1 MNPINKREDLA
12 MGSDSKAPVLF
23 KDEYELWV
31 ARFRLFIKRKDK
43 SNLILKS
50 IDYGAKPLPM
60 HTVNG
65 TRVVKEV
72 EEMDEAE
79 KTQYLIDLEAQN
91 CLIQAIPNDIYRK
104 LDSYDDSAKSIWD
117 QLEKI
122 MLGSKVGNQLRIT
135 TLMDKY
141 ENFKMKDGESLEDAY
156 DRFVILMNDMK
167 KNRIPRSEMDF
178 SVKFINNL
186 SLEWKPFTRFVKQH
200 KALNELKVY
209 EVYENL
215 KLFEEEVEEAVLE
228 KQKKEKAEQESLAL
242 LTERKK
248 GKRVIKKGK
257 ANVFEVDDEEDEEES
272 EDEERDLMF
281 QSLLTLTEAYKK
293 KYYNRSGSNN
303 RKGAFRGRSLIRSGN
318 QNQGQMYAPR
328 TQGTYIDIYATKGVE
343 EEKEAVEVADEKKK
357 NENITCFK
365 CGKKGHVARVC
376 PAKMSKVEILRKKL
390 ELAEKQEQGLVL
402 MADDEEWLDVSDTE
416 DQAQMCFMGLLEEE
430 SDEEEAEVSDP
441 LMVNDSKFIEYKNKL
456 LEMTN
461 PIHMKNQ
468 EMEVVISKQ
477 NQEITDLTQ
486 QRDSLFSTVEKL
498 NESVTEL
505 EDLKQ
510 QNKIL
515 KSEIDFLTLSLNSEK
530 DNVTSL
536 NKTIS
541 ELNFKLYKIGQSEHT
556 FFLNKPYADR
566 DLFSK
571 EGLGFKN
578 PQYLKKAL
586 EEKPAFYNLTDL
598 RMSARF
604 PILKGFEMNEE
615 FSEMQEM
622 KKHDP
627 LYHGDKYHRV
637 KFVYSSE
644 NLRIKSPNT
653 MNTSEMFL
661 QSESQCEYD
670 GILKP
675 YVPTLELED
684 KISKLERKIKELSEQ
699 NDILLSKN
707 KNFLTWNSSETD
719 SKDLVSEILDDLVS
733 SVSNSIFDIPDSQ
746 SDSASKDSSITQK
759 SFSKLYSDGLDD
771 VQEEL
776 FRVVTSD
783 GYVEYKEA
791 SAISSTDVV
800 KPYQLESDDDTQPV
814 ISETSKPQNTT
825 TSQFTNG
832 SSSPISLI
840 SSDNSDSNEIA
851 CLNKKHESYKKQA
864 ENTINQ
870 LRVEL
875 ARQKCDSKFW
885 LSKCTSLTKSHDRL
899 VDRLSVYE
907 EGLHYAGKSQ
917 TIEAPAV
924 TESYLKSIR
933 FTQGVKSMLRNFQ
946 KQLDLKKNI
955 ITQSQTSHTKPKP
968 FDICANVSAERVV
981 HASKKRQKK
990 KPRIQSRKDS
1000 SSMQFSSNV
1009 VTPINRRSHFLFNK
1023 SHVPFHTT
1031 MINKKATMISSTSS
1045 NSQHMDETHT
1055 KFINS
1060 SELHSSVST
1069 FVPFRKS
1076 IASHKWYLDS
1086 GCSKHMTGRKE
1097 ILSNYTEEYGGSV
1110 KFGNNELAPVVGHGD
1125 IVCKD
1130 ITIQNVAHVV
1140 GLNHNLFSIGK
1151 FCDKDLEVYFKKR
1164 RCVVRTEAGRELL
1177 VGSRR
1182 TNLYTI
1188 RLQHKLQ
1195 SMSPCFLTRSSL
1207 RQAVLWHKR
1216 LSHLNFRYIDKIVK
1230 HQLVSGIPMI
1240 KFEQEEMC
1248 PGCEKGKM
1256 KRVSHPPK
1264 PEQGSKSPLSLLHM
1278 DLCGPMKFQSLAGR
1292 KYILVIVDDF
1302 SRYTWT
1308 KFLKSKDETSSLII
1322 NFIKAVQNGV
1332 VERRNRTLV
1341 EAARSMLAESQL
1353 PQYLWAEAV
1362 NTACYTQNR
1371 SIIHRRF
1378 GKTPYHILFGRVPS
1392 VGHFK
1397 VFGCKCFVLN
1407 ESENRGKFGPK
1418 SDELIFVGYSE
1429 SSIAYRVLNKQK
1441 RVVSESINVRFDP
1454 ITELSSDCVDP
1465 ALLRPDEMIMILNL
1479 YLVNRF
1485 QDQDQETN
1493 ESVLQSTD
1501 LVTYLGPTSGIRA
1514 DTSSHFLLKKNLV
1527 ILSLLILWLFKLRI
1541 TTLIPALLESLL
1553 GLTKTTSLFGKPGW
1567 NFSSLVLIPRFL
1579 TFWNDE
1585 DRRLVNIDTKAR
1597 SLIAMSLPDDVFHS
1611 VCHLRSAKEIW
1622 DTLCVQYEGTAVLM
1636 ESRKIFLVR
1645 QYESFIHQ
1653 KDETLSQLHQRF
1665 NCLLID
1671 LKTIGTTYSN
1681 SEVVTKFMEALP
1693 EHWEIY
1699 TSCLTMSKDIK
1710 TLTLSE
1716 LYGILLN
1723 REQQK
1728 KLKKNLIRDSK
1739 ESKSTSVALVSDS
1752 VPPVAATSSSVT
1764 ITELESSDSDMSED
1778 PEFNESLALL
1788 TKSFKKFAKKGNFHK
1803 KKHLSIT
1810 DKPKSD
1816 PVDKA
1821 TAICYNCQGKGHF
1834 ANDCRYRKSQF
1845 APSSAKSSSKNP
1857 KYQRLKEKYK
1867 KMKTQRKGKGLIAE
1881 DCDWD
1886 DVSSDD
1892 SSDEEDTQVP
1902 LMAIIE
1908 EPMLAL
1914 MAKIEEVPE
1923 EIPPQDPKAS
1933 SSTTPEASTSAT
1945 GSSSQ
1950 VPIPLIPL
1958 ESLTQLDLV
1967 TLDLYKALNGKT
1979 SAEKMNIDL
1988 RGQLK
1993 ECQEKLKQLTIVEE
2007 NYKDQVS
2014 VNKTL
2019 CIERELALAAKEKAL
2034 AQLNAEKVTIKGW
2047 SDASEKVDEIL
2058 ASGRPD
2064 KSKRGLGFF
2073 RGYKKEE
2080 TKSDSSMLKFG
2091 KFVSSIPLPN
2101 TSENTP
2107 SSSSSNTHP
2116 EGAPKSKK
2124 KTVKDKSKTE
2134 TPSKTKSPKPKNK
2147 VLGGGPSVS
2156 GTKSLSQS
2164 SAPRLKIDLKQT
2176 TKEKTP
2182 IPPMSNAKGILGAG
2196 PAHLKFKNFLDHT
2209 KRFQYRK
2216 CYHCGLND
2224 HIASKCSVATKAEK
2238 SAKVK
2243 KIPKTEKSVKGK
2255 KVVKTVSSV
2264 KTPASCTDTSVKAD
2278 TDSTSPTDNSGSI
2291 DKGIWY
2297 LDSGCSRHMTGSKSV
2312 LTNYREERG
2321 PAVTFGGNGKGQT
2334 RGYGTLT
2341 NGVTTFKRVAYVEG
2355 LMHNLLS
2362 ISQLCDKNHKV
2373 SFSKKK
2379 CKVKNRKKEVILN
2392 GVRHADI
2399 YIINMNTSTDNFCF
2413 VSRASSDM
2421 NWLWHKR
2428 LSHLNF
2434 KTLNQ
2439 LCINNLV
2446 IGLPDYRY
2454 TKESLCAACE
2464 KGKQTRASFKSK
2476 QISSISS
2483 PLQLLHMDL
2492 FGPVNVQSIG
2502 GKKYTLV
2509 IVDEYSRYTWVFF
2522 LRAKSDAPEEIIL
2535 FVRKM
2540 EKLNN
2545 LTVRSIRSDHGTEF
2559 KNSTL
2564 ESFFEQKGIS
2574 QNFSSV
2580 RTPQQNGVAERRNR
2594 TLIEAARSMLSEAN
2608 LTTQLWAEAV
2618 NTACYTQNRS
2628 LIVKRFRRTV
2638 YELFRNRKPS
2648 IKHLHIFGCV
2658 CYILNNKDSLGK
2670 FDSKSDDGIF
2680 LGYSSISKTYRVFN
2694 KRRQAIE
2701 ETIHVKFD
2709 ESGPTFP
2716 HPNDNTEINQW
2727 ADSFFQVPEPPIA
2740 DPSPQDLPDGFEEN
2754 PIPPSEITTPPLIN
2768 ATPITQITPPEPD
2781 QPTNSED
2788 FSQSTVSEPSPTN
2801 LLPDPSSNEAST
2813 SGQVYQP
2820 PALRWTKDHPID
2832 QVLGNPSSG
2841 VKTRRQAGNV
2851 CLYVNFISENEPK
2864 EIDDAL
2870 RDPAWVSAMQEELAE
2885 FIRNNVW
2892 LLVPRPRKRTII
2904 GSKWIF
2910 RNKLDEIGTIIRNK
2924 ARLVAQGYRQEEGID
2939 YDETFA
2945 PVARLEAIR
2954 LFLAF
2959 AAHMNFKVYQM
2970 DIKNAFLNGKLN
2982 EEVYV
2987 AQPPGFVDPKFP
2999 DHVYKLNKAL
3009 YGLKQAPRA
3018 WYDTLSTFLLSK
3030 GFVRGKIDST
3040 LFLKKYP
3047 KHILL
3052 VQIYVD
3058 DIIFGSTN
3066 PKLCEKFELLMK
3078 SEYKM
3083 SMMGELTFF
3092 LGLQIKQSEKGIFIN
3107 QGKYVHEMLKK
3118 FDLTSC
3124 TPMKTPMAPPLSLD
3138 KDSKGKPVDVTL
3150 YRGMIGSLLYLT
3162 ASRPDIMYSTCLC
3175 ARYQAE
3181 PKESHLT
3188 AVKRIFRYLKG
3199 TPNMGLWYS
3208 KDSGF
3213 DLTAYSDSDFA
3224 GCKIDRKSTTGG
3236 CHLLGG
3242 KLVSWTSK
3250 KQNSVSTST
3259 AEAEYV
3265 AAGIC
3270 CAQVLWLR
3278 NQLQDYDIQLSK
3290 IPIYCD
3296 NTSAIAI
3303 ANNPVL
3309 HSKTKHI
3316 EVRYHF
3322 IRDHVMN
3329 GDIELHFVPTE
3340 YQLADL
3346 FTKPLDVT
3354 RFNML
3359 LSELGML
3366 NPEE

>member
-1 MNPINKREDLA
+1 MALQAKDNYFDTGSAGKPPRFNKDNFSLWKTRMELFLS
-12 MGSDSKAPVLF
+12 GSDPQIPYFL
-23 KDEYELWV
+23 E
-31 ARFRLFIKRKDK
+31 
-43 SNLILKS
+43 
-50 IDYGAKPLPM
+50 
-60 HTVNG
+60 NG
-65 TRVVKEV
+65 
-72 EEMDEAE
+72 
-79 KTQYLIDLEAQN
+79 
-91 CLIQAIPNDIYRK
+91 P
-104 LDSYDDSAKSIWD
+104 
-117 QLEKI
+117 
-122 MLGSKVGNQLRIT
+122 
-135 TLMDKY
+135 
-141 ENFKMKDGESLEDAY
+141 
-156 DRFVILMNDMK
+156 
-167 KNRIPRSEMDF
+167 
-178 SVKFINNL
+178 
-186 SLEWKPFTRFVKQH
+186 H
-200 KALNELKVY
+200 
-209 EVYENL
+209 
-215 KLFEEEVEEAVLE
+215 
-228 KQKKEKAEQESLAL
+228 
-242 LTERKK
+242 
-248 GKRVIKKGK
+248 
-257 ANVFEVDDEEDEEES
+257 
-272 EDEERDLMF
+272 
-281 QSLLTLTEAYKK
+281 
-293 KYYNRSGSNN
+293 
-303 RKGAFRGRSLIRSGN
+303 
-318 QNQGQMYAPR
+318 
-328 TQGTYIDIYATKGVE
+328 
-343 EEKEAVEVADEKKK
+343 
-357 NENITCFK
+357 
-365 CGKKGHVARVC
+365 
-376 PAKMSKVEILRKKL
+376 
-390 ELAEKQEQGLVL
+390 
-402 MADDEEWLDVSDTE
+402 
-416 DQAQMCFMGLLEEE
+416 
-430 SDEEEAEVSDP
+430 
-441 LMVNDSKFIEYKNKL
+441 
-456 LEMTN
+456 
-461 PIHMKNQ
+461 
-468 EMEVVISKQ
+468 
-477 NQEITDLTQ
+477 
-486 QRDSLFSTVEKL
+486 
-498 NESVTEL
+498 
-505 EDLKQ
+505 
-510 QNKIL
+510 
-515 KSEIDFLTLSLNSEK
+515 
-530 DNVTSL
+530 
-536 NKTIS
+536 
-541 ELNFKLYKIGQSEHT
+541 
-556 FFLNKPYADR
+556 
-566 DLFSK
+566 
-571 EGLGFKN
+571 
-578 PQYLKKAL
+578 
-586 EEKPAFYNLTDL
+586 
-598 RMSARF
+598 
-604 PILKGFEMNEE
+604 
-615 FSEMQEM
+615 
-622 KKHDP
+622 
-627 LYHGDKYHRV
+627 
-637 KFVYSSE
+637 
-644 NLRIKSPNT
+644 
-653 MNTSEMFL
+653 
-661 QSESQCEYD
+661 
-670 GILKP
+670 
-675 YVPTLELED
+675 VPTQTVHP
-684 KISKLERKIKELSEQ
+684 IPAAGGQPAVPERQL
-699 NDILLSKN
+699 
-707 KNFLTWNSSETD
+707 
-719 SKDLVSEILDDLVS
+719 
-733 SVSNSIFDIPDSQ
+733 
-746 SDSASKDSSITQK
+746 
-759 SFSKLYSDGLDD
+759 
-771 VQEEL
+771 
-776 FRVVTSD
+776 
-783 GYVEYKEA
+783 
-791 SAISSTDVV
+791 V
-800 KPYQLESDDDTQPV
+800 KP
-814 ISETSKPQNTT
+814 
-825 TSQFTNG
+825 
-832 SSSPISLI
+832 
-840 SSDNSDSNEIA
+840 
-851 CLNKKHESYKKQA
+851 
-864 ENTINQ
+864 
-870 LRVEL
+870 
-875 ARQKCDSKFW
+875 
-885 LSKCTSLTKSHDRL
+885 
-899 VDRLSVYE
+899 
-907 EGLHYAGKSQ
+907 
-917 TIEAPAV
+917 V
-924 TESYLKSIR
+924 T
-933 FTQGVKSMLRNFQ
+933 
-946 KQLDLKKNI
+946 D
-955 ITQSQTSHTKPKP
+955 
-968 FDICANVSAERVV
+968 
-981 HASKKRQKK
+981 
-990 KPRIQSRKDS
+990 
-1000 SSMQFSSNV
+1000 
-1009 VTPINRRSHFLFNK
+1009 
-1023 SHVPFHTT
+1023 
-1031 MINKKATMISSTSS
+1031 
-1045 NSQHMDETHT
+1045 
-1055 KFINS
+1055 
-1060 SELHSSVST
+1060 
-1069 FVPFRKS
+1069 
-1076 IASHKWYLDS
+1076 
-1086 GCSKHMTGRKE
+1086 
-1097 ILSNYTEEYGGSV
+1097 
-1110 KFGNNELAPVVGHGD
+1110 
-1125 IVCKD
+1125 
-1130 ITIQNVAHVV
+1130 
-1140 GLNHNLFSIGK
+1140 
-1151 FCDKDLEVYFKKR
+1151 
-1164 RCVVRTEAGRELL
+1164 
-1177 VGSRR
+1177 
-1182 TNLYTI
+1182 
-1188 RLQHKLQ
+1188 
-1195 SMSPCFLTRSSL
+1195 
-1207 RQAVLWHKR
+1207 
-1216 LSHLNFRYIDKIVK
+1216 
-1230 HQLVSGIPMI
+1230 
-1240 KFEQEEMC
+1240 
-1248 PGCEKGKM
+1248 
-1256 KRVSHPPK
+1256 
-1264 PEQGSKSPLSLLHM
+1264 
-1278 DLCGPMKFQSLAGR
+1278 
-1292 KYILVIVDDF
+1292 
-1302 SRYTWT
+1302 
-1308 KFLKSKDETSSLII
+1308 
-1322 NFIKAVQNGV
+1322 
-1332 VERRNRTLV
+1332 
-1341 EAARSMLAESQL
+1341 
-1353 PQYLWAEAV
+1353 
-1362 NTACYTQNR
+1362 
-1371 SIIHRRF
+1371 
-1378 GKTPYHILFGRVPS
+1378 
-1392 VGHFK
+1392 
-1397 VFGCKCFVLN
+1397 
-1407 ESENRGKFGPK
+1407 
-1418 SDELIFVGYSE
+1418 
-1429 SSIAYRVLNKQK
+1429 
-1441 RVVSESINVRFDP
+1441 
-1454 ITELSSDCVDP
+1454 
-1465 ALLRPDEMIMILNL
+1465 
-1479 YLVNRF
+1479 
-1485 QDQDQETN
+1485 
-1493 ESVLQSTD
+1493 
-1501 LVTYLGPTSGIRA
+1501 
-1514 DTSSHFLLKKNLV
+1514 
-1527 ILSLLILWLFKLRI
+1527 
-1541 TTLIPALLESLL
+1541 
-1553 GLTKTTSLFGKPGW
+1553 
-1567 NFSSLVLIPRFL
+1567 
-1579 TFWNDE
+1579 WNDE

-1739 ESKSTSVALVSDS
+1739 ESKNTSVALVSDS

-1788 TKSFKKFAKKGNFHK
+1788 TRSFKKFAKKGNFHK
-1803 KKHLSIT
+1803 KKHLTIT

-1892 SSDEEDTQVP
+1892 SSDEEDTQVA

-1908 EPMLAL
+1908 EPTLAL

-1923 EIPPQDPKAS
+1923 EIPPQDPEAS

-1945 GSSSQ
+1945 DSSSQ
-1950 VPIPLIPL
+1950 
-1958 ESLTQLDLV
+1958 
-1967 TLDLYKALNGKT
+1967 
-1979 SAEKMNIDL
+1979 
-1988 RGQLK
+1988 
-1993 ECQEKLKQLTIVEE
+1993 
-2007 NYKDQVS
+2007 
-2014 VNKTL
+2014 
-2019 CIERELALAAKEKAL
+2019 
-2034 AQLNAEKVTIKGW
+2034 
-2047 SDASEKVDEIL
+2047 
-2058 ASGRPD
+2058 
-2064 KSKRGLGFF
+2064 
-2073 RGYKKEE
+2073 
-2080 TKSDSSMLKFG
+2080 
-2091 KFVSSIPLPN
+2091 
-2101 TSENTP
+2101 
-2107 SSSSSNTHP
+2107 
-2116 EGAPKSKK
+2116 
-2124 KTVKDKSKTE
+2124 
-2134 TPSKTKSPKPKNK
+2134 
-2147 VLGGGPSVS
+2147 
-2156 GTKSLSQS
+2156 
-2164 SAPRLKIDLKQT
+2164 
-2176 TKEKTP
+2176 
-2182 IPPMSNAKGILGAG
+2182 
-2196 PAHLKFKNFLDHT
+2196 
-2209 KRFQYRK
+2209 
-2216 CYHCGLND
+2216 
-2224 HIASKCSVATKAEK
+2224 
-2238 SAKVK
+2238 
-2243 KIPKTEKSVKGK
+2243 
-2255 KVVKTVSSV
+2255 
-2264 KTPASCTDTSVKAD
+2264 
-2278 TDSTSPTDNSGSI
+2278 

-2321 PAVTFGGNGKGQT
+2321 PAVTFGGNGRGQT

-2379 CKVKNRKKEVILN
+2379 CKVKNRRKEVILT

-2413 VSRASSDM
+2413 VSRASTDM

-2446 IGLPDYRY
+2446 IGLPDFRY
-2454 TKESLCAACE
+2454 TKESLCSACE

-2540 EKLNN
+2540 ERLNN
-2545 LTVRSIRSDHGTEF
+2545 LTFRSIRSDHGTEF

-2608 LTTQLWAEAV
+2608 LATQFWAEAV

-2628 LIVKRFRRTV
+2628 LIVKRFRRTA

-2648 IKHLHIFGCV
+2648 IEHLHIFGCV
-2658 CYILNNKDSLGK
+2658 CYILNNKDNLGK

-2694 KRRQAIE
+2694 KRRQTIE

-2727 ADSFFQVPEPPIA
+2727 ADSFFQSPEPPIA

-2754 PIPPSEITTPPLIN
+2754 PLPPTDITTPPLIN
-2768 ATPITQITPPEPD
+2768 ATPISQITPPEPD

-2788 FSQSTVSEPSPTN
+2788 FSQTTVSEPSPTN

>member
-1 MNPINKREDLA
+1 MALQAKDNYFDTGSAGKPPRFNKDNFSLWKTRMELFLS
-12 MGSDSKAPVLF
+12 GSDPQIPYFL
-23 KDEYELWV
+23 E
-31 ARFRLFIKRKDK
+31 
-43 SNLILKS
+43 
-50 IDYGAKPLPM
+50 
-60 HTVNG
+60 NG
-65 TRVVKEV
+65 
-72 EEMDEAE
+72 
-79 KTQYLIDLEAQN
+79 
-91 CLIQAIPNDIYRK
+91 P
-104 LDSYDDSAKSIWD
+104 
-117 QLEKI
+117 
-122 MLGSKVGNQLRIT
+122 
-135 TLMDKY
+135 
-141 ENFKMKDGESLEDAY
+141 
-156 DRFVILMNDMK
+156 
-167 KNRIPRSEMDF
+167 
-178 SVKFINNL
+178 
-186 SLEWKPFTRFVKQH
+186 H
-200 KALNELKVY
+200 
-209 EVYENL
+209 
-215 KLFEEEVEEAVLE
+215 
-228 KQKKEKAEQESLAL
+228 
-242 LTERKK
+242 
-248 GKRVIKKGK
+248 
-257 ANVFEVDDEEDEEES
+257 
-272 EDEERDLMF
+272 
-281 QSLLTLTEAYKK
+281 
-293 KYYNRSGSNN
+293 
-303 RKGAFRGRSLIRSGN
+303 
-318 QNQGQMYAPR
+318 
-328 TQGTYIDIYATKGVE
+328 
-343 EEKEAVEVADEKKK
+343 
-357 NENITCFK
+357 
-365 CGKKGHVARVC
+365 
-376 PAKMSKVEILRKKL
+376 
-390 ELAEKQEQGLVL
+390 
-402 MADDEEWLDVSDTE
+402 
-416 DQAQMCFMGLLEEE
+416 
-430 SDEEEAEVSDP
+430 
-441 LMVNDSKFIEYKNKL
+441 
-456 LEMTN
+456 
-461 PIHMKNQ
+461 
-468 EMEVVISKQ
+468 
-477 NQEITDLTQ
+477 
-486 QRDSLFSTVEKL
+486 
-498 NESVTEL
+498 
-505 EDLKQ
+505 
-510 QNKIL
+510 
-515 KSEIDFLTLSLNSEK
+515 
-530 DNVTSL
+530 
-536 NKTIS
+536 
-541 ELNFKLYKIGQSEHT
+541 
-556 FFLNKPYADR
+556 
-566 DLFSK
+566 
-571 EGLGFKN
+571 
-578 PQYLKKAL
+578 
-586 EEKPAFYNLTDL
+586 
-598 RMSARF
+598 
-604 PILKGFEMNEE
+604 
-615 FSEMQEM
+615 
-622 KKHDP
+622 
-627 LYHGDKYHRV
+627 
-637 KFVYSSE
+637 
-644 NLRIKSPNT
+644 
-653 MNTSEMFL
+653 
-661 QSESQCEYD
+661 
-670 GILKP
+670 
-675 YVPTLELED
+675 VPTQTVHP
-684 KISKLERKIKELSEQ
+684 IPAAGGQPAVPERQL
-699 NDILLSKN
+699 
-707 KNFLTWNSSETD
+707 
-719 SKDLVSEILDDLVS
+719 
-733 SVSNSIFDIPDSQ
+733 
-746 SDSASKDSSITQK
+746 
-759 SFSKLYSDGLDD
+759 
-771 VQEEL
+771 
-776 FRVVTSD
+776 
-783 GYVEYKEA
+783 
-791 SAISSTDVV
+791 V
-800 KPYQLESDDDTQPV
+800 KP
-814 ISETSKPQNTT
+814 
-825 TSQFTNG
+825 
-832 SSSPISLI
+832 
-840 SSDNSDSNEIA
+840 
-851 CLNKKHESYKKQA
+851 
-864 ENTINQ
+864 
-870 LRVEL
+870 
-875 ARQKCDSKFW
+875 
-885 LSKCTSLTKSHDRL
+885 
-899 VDRLSVYE
+899 
-907 EGLHYAGKSQ
+907 
-917 TIEAPAV
+917 V
-924 TESYLKSIR
+924 T
-933 FTQGVKSMLRNFQ
+933 
-946 KQLDLKKNI
+946 D
-955 ITQSQTSHTKPKP
+955 
-968 FDICANVSAERVV
+968 
-981 HASKKRQKK
+981 
-990 KPRIQSRKDS
+990 
-1000 SSMQFSSNV
+1000 
-1009 VTPINRRSHFLFNK
+1009 
-1023 SHVPFHTT
+1023 
-1031 MINKKATMISSTSS
+1031 
-1045 NSQHMDETHT
+1045 
-1055 KFINS
+1055 
-1060 SELHSSVST
+1060 
-1069 FVPFRKS
+1069 
-1076 IASHKWYLDS
+1076 
-1086 GCSKHMTGRKE
+1086 
-1097 ILSNYTEEYGGSV
+1097 
-1110 KFGNNELAPVVGHGD
+1110 
-1125 IVCKD
+1125 
-1130 ITIQNVAHVV
+1130 
-1140 GLNHNLFSIGK
+1140 
-1151 FCDKDLEVYFKKR
+1151 
-1164 RCVVRTEAGRELL
+1164 
-1177 VGSRR
+1177 
-1182 TNLYTI
+1182 
-1188 RLQHKLQ
+1188 
-1195 SMSPCFLTRSSL
+1195 
-1207 RQAVLWHKR
+1207 
-1216 LSHLNFRYIDKIVK
+1216 
-1230 HQLVSGIPMI
+1230 
-1240 KFEQEEMC
+1240 
-1248 PGCEKGKM
+1248 
-1256 KRVSHPPK
+1256 
-1264 PEQGSKSPLSLLHM
+1264 
-1278 DLCGPMKFQSLAGR
+1278 
-1292 KYILVIVDDF
+1292 
-1302 SRYTWT
+1302 
-1308 KFLKSKDETSSLII
+1308 
-1322 NFIKAVQNGV
+1322 
-1332 VERRNRTLV
+1332 
-1341 EAARSMLAESQL
+1341 
-1353 PQYLWAEAV
+1353 
-1362 NTACYTQNR
+1362 
-1371 SIIHRRF
+1371 
-1378 GKTPYHILFGRVPS
+1378 
-1392 VGHFK
+1392 
-1397 VFGCKCFVLN
+1397 
-1407 ESENRGKFGPK
+1407 
-1418 SDELIFVGYSE
+1418 
-1429 SSIAYRVLNKQK
+1429 
-1441 RVVSESINVRFDP
+1441 
-1454 ITELSSDCVDP
+1454 
-1465 ALLRPDEMIMILNL
+1465 
-1479 YLVNRF
+1479 
-1485 QDQDQETN
+1485 
-1493 ESVLQSTD
+1493 
-1501 LVTYLGPTSGIRA
+1501 
-1514 DTSSHFLLKKNLV
+1514 
-1527 ILSLLILWLFKLRI
+1527 
-1541 TTLIPALLESLL
+1541 
-1553 GLTKTTSLFGKPGW
+1553 
-1567 NFSSLVLIPRFL
+1567 
-1579 TFWNDE
+1579 WNDE

-1788 TKSFKKFAKKGNFHK
+1788 TRSFKKFAKKGNFHK

-1816 PVDKA
+1816 PADKA

-1892 SSDEEDTQVP
+1892 SSDEEDTQVA

-1908 EPMLAL
+1908 EPTLAL

-1923 EIPPQDPKAS
+1923 EIPPQDPEAS
-1933 SSTTPEASTSAT
+1933 SSTTPEASTST
-1945 GSSSQ
+1945 TDSSSQ
-1950 VPIPLIPL
+1950 
-1958 ESLTQLDLV
+1958 
-1967 TLDLYKALNGKT
+1967 
-1979 SAEKMNIDL
+1979 
-1988 RGQLK
+1988 
-1993 ECQEKLKQLTIVEE
+1993 
-2007 NYKDQVS
+2007 
-2014 VNKTL
+2014 
-2019 CIERELALAAKEKAL
+2019 
-2034 AQLNAEKVTIKGW
+2034 
-2047 SDASEKVDEIL
+2047 
-2058 ASGRPD
+2058 
-2064 KSKRGLGFF
+2064 
-2073 RGYKKEE
+2073 
-2080 TKSDSSMLKFG
+2080 
-2091 KFVSSIPLPN
+2091 
-2101 TSENTP
+2101 
-2107 SSSSSNTHP
+2107 
-2116 EGAPKSKK
+2116 
-2124 KTVKDKSKTE
+2124 
-2134 TPSKTKSPKPKNK
+2134 
-2147 VLGGGPSVS
+2147 
-2156 GTKSLSQS
+2156 
-2164 SAPRLKIDLKQT
+2164 
-2176 TKEKTP
+2176 
-2182 IPPMSNAKGILGAG
+2182 
-2196 PAHLKFKNFLDHT
+2196 
-2209 KRFQYRK
+2209 
-2216 CYHCGLND
+2216 
-2224 HIASKCSVATKAEK
+2224 
-2238 SAKVK
+2238 
-2243 KIPKTEKSVKGK
+2243 
-2255 KVVKTVSSV
+2255 
-2264 KTPASCTDTSVKAD
+2264 
-2278 TDSTSPTDNSGSI
+2278 

-2321 PAVTFGGNGKGQT
+2321 PAVTFGGNGRGQT

-2379 CKVKNRKKEVILN
+2379 CKVKNRRKEVILN

-2413 VSRASSDM
+2413 VSRASTDM

-2446 IGLPDYRY
+2446 IGLPDFRY
-2454 TKESLCAACE
+2454 TKESLCSACE

-2540 EKLNN
+2540 ERLNN

-2608 LTTQLWAEAV
+2608 LATQFWAEAV

-2628 LIVKRFRRTV
+2628 LIVKRFRRTA

-2648 IKHLHIFGCV
+2648 IEHLHIFGCV
-2658 CYILNNKDSLGK
+2658 CYILNNKDNLGK

-2694 KRRQAIE
+2694 KRRQTIE

-2740 DPSPQDLPDGFEEN
+2740 DPSPQDLPDGFEDN
-2754 PIPPSEITTPPLIN
+2754 PIPPTDITTPPLIN
-2768 ATPITQITPPEPD
+2768 ATPISQITPPEPD

-2788 FSQSTVSEPSPTN
+2788 FSQTTVSEPSPTN

-3162 ASRPDIMYSTCLC
+3162 ASSPDIMYSTCLC

>member
-1 MNPINKREDLA
+1 MALQAKDNYFDTGSAGKPPRFNKDNFSLWKTRMELFLS
-12 MGSDSKAPVLF
+12 GSDPQIPYFL
-23 KDEYELWV
+23 E
-31 ARFRLFIKRKDK
+31 
-43 SNLILKS
+43 
-50 IDYGAKPLPM
+50 
-60 HTVNG
+60 NG
-65 TRVVKEV
+65 
-72 EEMDEAE
+72 
-79 KTQYLIDLEAQN
+79 
-91 CLIQAIPNDIYRK
+91 P
-104 LDSYDDSAKSIWD
+104 
-117 QLEKI
+117 
-122 MLGSKVGNQLRIT
+122 
-135 TLMDKY
+135 
-141 ENFKMKDGESLEDAY
+141 
-156 DRFVILMNDMK
+156 
-167 KNRIPRSEMDF
+167 
-178 SVKFINNL
+178 
-186 SLEWKPFTRFVKQH
+186 H
-200 KALNELKVY
+200 
-209 EVYENL
+209 
-215 KLFEEEVEEAVLE
+215 
-228 KQKKEKAEQESLAL
+228 
-242 LTERKK
+242 
-248 GKRVIKKGK
+248 
-257 ANVFEVDDEEDEEES
+257 
-272 EDEERDLMF
+272 
-281 QSLLTLTEAYKK
+281 
-293 KYYNRSGSNN
+293 
-303 RKGAFRGRSLIRSGN
+303 
-318 QNQGQMYAPR
+318 
-328 TQGTYIDIYATKGVE
+328 
-343 EEKEAVEVADEKKK
+343 
-357 NENITCFK
+357 
-365 CGKKGHVARVC
+365 
-376 PAKMSKVEILRKKL
+376 
-390 ELAEKQEQGLVL
+390 
-402 MADDEEWLDVSDTE
+402 
-416 DQAQMCFMGLLEEE
+416 
-430 SDEEEAEVSDP
+430 
-441 LMVNDSKFIEYKNKL
+441 
-456 LEMTN
+456 
-461 PIHMKNQ
+461 
-468 EMEVVISKQ
+468 
-477 NQEITDLTQ
+477 
-486 QRDSLFSTVEKL
+486 
-498 NESVTEL
+498 
-505 EDLKQ
+505 
-510 QNKIL
+510 
-515 KSEIDFLTLSLNSEK
+515 
-530 DNVTSL
+530 
-536 NKTIS
+536 
-541 ELNFKLYKIGQSEHT
+541 
-556 FFLNKPYADR
+556 
-566 DLFSK
+566 
-571 EGLGFKN
+571 
-578 PQYLKKAL
+578 
-586 EEKPAFYNLTDL
+586 
-598 RMSARF
+598 
-604 PILKGFEMNEE
+604 
-615 FSEMQEM
+615 
-622 KKHDP
+622 
-627 LYHGDKYHRV
+627 
-637 KFVYSSE
+637 
-644 NLRIKSPNT
+644 
-653 MNTSEMFL
+653 
-661 QSESQCEYD
+661 
-670 GILKP
+670 
-675 YVPTLELED
+675 VPTQT
-684 KISKLERKIKELSEQ
+684 IHPIPAAGGQPAVPERQL
-699 NDILLSKN
+699 
-707 KNFLTWNSSETD
+707 
-719 SKDLVSEILDDLVS
+719 
-733 SVSNSIFDIPDSQ
+733 
-746 SDSASKDSSITQK
+746 
-759 SFSKLYSDGLDD
+759 
-771 VQEEL
+771 
-776 FRVVTSD
+776 
-783 GYVEYKEA
+783 
-791 SAISSTDVV
+791 V
-800 KPYQLESDDDTQPV
+800 KP
-814 ISETSKPQNTT
+814 
-825 TSQFTNG
+825 
-832 SSSPISLI
+832 
-840 SSDNSDSNEIA
+840 
-851 CLNKKHESYKKQA
+851 
-864 ENTINQ
+864 
-870 LRVEL
+870 
-875 ARQKCDSKFW
+875 
-885 LSKCTSLTKSHDRL
+885 
-899 VDRLSVYE
+899 
-907 EGLHYAGKSQ
+907 
-917 TIEAPAV
+917 V
-924 TESYLKSIR
+924 T
-933 FTQGVKSMLRNFQ
+933 
-946 KQLDLKKNI
+946 D
-955 ITQSQTSHTKPKP
+955 
-968 FDICANVSAERVV
+968 
-981 HASKKRQKK
+981 
-990 KPRIQSRKDS
+990 
-1000 SSMQFSSNV
+1000 
-1009 VTPINRRSHFLFNK
+1009 
-1023 SHVPFHTT
+1023 
-1031 MINKKATMISSTSS
+1031 
-1045 NSQHMDETHT
+1045 
-1055 KFINS
+1055 
-1060 SELHSSVST
+1060 
-1069 FVPFRKS
+1069 
-1076 IASHKWYLDS
+1076 
-1086 GCSKHMTGRKE
+1086 
-1097 ILSNYTEEYGGSV
+1097 
-1110 KFGNNELAPVVGHGD
+1110 
-1125 IVCKD
+1125 
-1130 ITIQNVAHVV
+1130 
-1140 GLNHNLFSIGK
+1140 
-1151 FCDKDLEVYFKKR
+1151 
-1164 RCVVRTEAGRELL
+1164 
-1177 VGSRR
+1177 
-1182 TNLYTI
+1182 
-1188 RLQHKLQ
+1188 
-1195 SMSPCFLTRSSL
+1195 
-1207 RQAVLWHKR
+1207 
-1216 LSHLNFRYIDKIVK
+1216 
-1230 HQLVSGIPMI
+1230 
-1240 KFEQEEMC
+1240 
-1248 PGCEKGKM
+1248 
-1256 KRVSHPPK
+1256 
-1264 PEQGSKSPLSLLHM
+1264 
-1278 DLCGPMKFQSLAGR
+1278 
-1292 KYILVIVDDF
+1292 
-1302 SRYTWT
+1302 
-1308 KFLKSKDETSSLII
+1308 
-1322 NFIKAVQNGV
+1322 
-1332 VERRNRTLV
+1332 
-1341 EAARSMLAESQL
+1341 
-1353 PQYLWAEAV
+1353 
-1362 NTACYTQNR
+1362 
-1371 SIIHRRF
+1371 
-1378 GKTPYHILFGRVPS
+1378 
-1392 VGHFK
+1392 
-1397 VFGCKCFVLN
+1397 
-1407 ESENRGKFGPK
+1407 
-1418 SDELIFVGYSE
+1418 
-1429 SSIAYRVLNKQK
+1429 
-1441 RVVSESINVRFDP
+1441 
-1454 ITELSSDCVDP
+1454 
-1465 ALLRPDEMIMILNL
+1465 
-1479 YLVNRF
+1479 
-1485 QDQDQETN
+1485 
-1493 ESVLQSTD
+1493 
-1501 LVTYLGPTSGIRA
+1501 
-1514 DTSSHFLLKKNLV
+1514 
-1527 ILSLLILWLFKLRI
+1527 
-1541 TTLIPALLESLL
+1541 
-1553 GLTKTTSLFGKPGW
+1553 
-1567 NFSSLVLIPRFL
+1567 
-1579 TFWNDE
+1579 WNDE

-1788 TKSFKKFAKKGNFHK
+1788 TRSFKKFAKKGNFHK
-1803 KKHLSIT
+1803 KKHLTIT

-1892 SSDEEDTQVP
+1892 SSDEEDTQVA

-1908 EPMLAL
+1908 EPILAL

-1923 EIPPQDPKAS
+1923 EIPPQDPEAS

-1945 GSSSQ
+1945 DSSSQ
-1950 VPIPLIPL
+1950 
-1958 ESLTQLDLV
+1958 
-1967 TLDLYKALNGKT
+1967 
-1979 SAEKMNIDL
+1979 
-1988 RGQLK
+1988 
-1993 ECQEKLKQLTIVEE
+1993 
-2007 NYKDQVS
+2007 
-2014 VNKTL
+2014 
-2019 CIERELALAAKEKAL
+2019 
-2034 AQLNAEKVTIKGW
+2034 
-2047 SDASEKVDEIL
+2047 
-2058 ASGRPD
+2058 
-2064 KSKRGLGFF
+2064 
-2073 RGYKKEE
+2073 
-2080 TKSDSSMLKFG
+2080 
-2091 KFVSSIPLPN
+2091 
-2101 TSENTP
+2101 
-2107 SSSSSNTHP
+2107 
-2116 EGAPKSKK
+2116 
-2124 KTVKDKSKTE
+2124 
-2134 TPSKTKSPKPKNK
+2134 
-2147 VLGGGPSVS
+2147 
-2156 GTKSLSQS
+2156 
-2164 SAPRLKIDLKQT
+2164 
-2176 TKEKTP
+2176 
-2182 IPPMSNAKGILGAG
+2182 
-2196 PAHLKFKNFLDHT
+2196 
-2209 KRFQYRK
+2209 
-2216 CYHCGLND
+2216 
-2224 HIASKCSVATKAEK
+2224 
-2238 SAKVK
+2238 
-2243 KIPKTEKSVKGK
+2243 
-2255 KVVKTVSSV
+2255 
-2264 KTPASCTDTSVKAD
+2264 
-2278 TDSTSPTDNSGSI
+2278 

-2321 PAVTFGGNGKGQT
+2321 PAVTFGGNGRGQT

-2379 CKVKNRKKEVILN
+2379 CKVKNRRKEVILT

-2413 VSRASSDM
+2413 VSRASTDM

-2454 TKESLCAACE
+2454 TKESLCSACE
-2464 KGKQTRASFKSK
+2464 KGKQTKASFKSK

-2540 EKLNN
+2540 ERLNN

-2608 LTTQLWAEAV
+2608 LATQFWAEAV

-2628 LIVKRFRRTV
+2628 LIVKRFRRTA

-2648 IKHLHIFGCV
+2648 IEHLHIFGCV
-2658 CYILNNKDSLGK
+2658 CYILNNKDNLGK

-2694 KRRQAIE
+2694 KRRQTIE

-2754 PIPPSEITTPPLIN
+2754 PIPPSDITTPPLIN
-2768 ATPITQITPPEPD
+2768 ATPISQITPPEPD

-2788 FSQSTVSEPSPTN
+2788 FSQTTVSEPSPTN

-3078 SEYKM
+3078 SEYKI
-3083 SMMGELTFF
+3083 SSNLKREFSS
-3092 LGLQIKQSEKGIFIN
+3092 IK
-3107 QGKYVHEMLKK
+3107 MLKK

>member
-1 MNPINKREDLA
+1 MALQAKDNYFDTGSAGKPPRFNKDNFSLWKTRMELFLS
-12 MGSDSKAPVLF
+12 GSDPQIPYFL
-23 KDEYELWV
+23 E
-31 ARFRLFIKRKDK
+31 
-43 SNLILKS
+43 
-50 IDYGAKPLPM
+50 
-60 HTVNG
+60 NG
-65 TRVVKEV
+65 
-72 EEMDEAE
+72 
-79 KTQYLIDLEAQN
+79 
-91 CLIQAIPNDIYRK
+91 P
-104 LDSYDDSAKSIWD
+104 
-117 QLEKI
+117 
-122 MLGSKVGNQLRIT
+122 
-135 TLMDKY
+135 
-141 ENFKMKDGESLEDAY
+141 
-156 DRFVILMNDMK
+156 
-167 KNRIPRSEMDF
+167 
-178 SVKFINNL
+178 
-186 SLEWKPFTRFVKQH
+186 H
-200 KALNELKVY
+200 
-209 EVYENL
+209 
-215 KLFEEEVEEAVLE
+215 
-228 KQKKEKAEQESLAL
+228 
-242 LTERKK
+242 
-248 GKRVIKKGK
+248 
-257 ANVFEVDDEEDEEES
+257 
-272 EDEERDLMF
+272 
-281 QSLLTLTEAYKK
+281 
-293 KYYNRSGSNN
+293 
-303 RKGAFRGRSLIRSGN
+303 
-318 QNQGQMYAPR
+318 
-328 TQGTYIDIYATKGVE
+328 
-343 EEKEAVEVADEKKK
+343 
-357 NENITCFK
+357 
-365 CGKKGHVARVC
+365 
-376 PAKMSKVEILRKKL
+376 
-390 ELAEKQEQGLVL
+390 
-402 MADDEEWLDVSDTE
+402 
-416 DQAQMCFMGLLEEE
+416 
-430 SDEEEAEVSDP
+430 
-441 LMVNDSKFIEYKNKL
+441 
-456 LEMTN
+456 
-461 PIHMKNQ
+461 
-468 EMEVVISKQ
+468 
-477 NQEITDLTQ
+477 
-486 QRDSLFSTVEKL
+486 
-498 NESVTEL
+498 
-505 EDLKQ
+505 
-510 QNKIL
+510 
-515 KSEIDFLTLSLNSEK
+515 
-530 DNVTSL
+530 
-536 NKTIS
+536 
-541 ELNFKLYKIGQSEHT
+541 
-556 FFLNKPYADR
+556 
-566 DLFSK
+566 
-571 EGLGFKN
+571 
-578 PQYLKKAL
+578 
-586 EEKPAFYNLTDL
+586 
-598 RMSARF
+598 
-604 PILKGFEMNEE
+604 
-615 FSEMQEM
+615 
-622 KKHDP
+622 
-627 LYHGDKYHRV
+627 
-637 KFVYSSE
+637 
-644 NLRIKSPNT
+644 
-653 MNTSEMFL
+653 
-661 QSESQCEYD
+661 
-670 GILKP
+670 
-675 YVPTLELED
+675 VPTQTVHP
-684 KISKLERKIKELSEQ
+684 IPAASGQPAVPERQL
-699 NDILLSKN
+699 
-707 KNFLTWNSSETD
+707 
-719 SKDLVSEILDDLVS
+719 
-733 SVSNSIFDIPDSQ
+733 
-746 SDSASKDSSITQK
+746 
-759 SFSKLYSDGLDD
+759 
-771 VQEEL
+771 
-776 FRVVTSD
+776 
-783 GYVEYKEA
+783 
-791 SAISSTDVV
+791 V
-800 KPYQLESDDDTQPV
+800 KP
-814 ISETSKPQNTT
+814 
-825 TSQFTNG
+825 
-832 SSSPISLI
+832 
-840 SSDNSDSNEIA
+840 
-851 CLNKKHESYKKQA
+851 
-864 ENTINQ
+864 
-870 LRVEL
+870 
-875 ARQKCDSKFW
+875 
-885 LSKCTSLTKSHDRL
+885 
-899 VDRLSVYE
+899 
-907 EGLHYAGKSQ
+907 
-917 TIEAPAV
+917 V
-924 TESYLKSIR
+924 T
-933 FTQGVKSMLRNFQ
+933 
-946 KQLDLKKNI
+946 D
-955 ITQSQTSHTKPKP
+955 
-968 FDICANVSAERVV
+968 
-981 HASKKRQKK
+981 
-990 KPRIQSRKDS
+990 
-1000 SSMQFSSNV
+1000 
-1009 VTPINRRSHFLFNK
+1009 
-1023 SHVPFHTT
+1023 
-1031 MINKKATMISSTSS
+1031 
-1045 NSQHMDETHT
+1045 
-1055 KFINS
+1055 
-1060 SELHSSVST
+1060 
-1069 FVPFRKS
+1069 
-1076 IASHKWYLDS
+1076 
-1086 GCSKHMTGRKE
+1086 
-1097 ILSNYTEEYGGSV
+1097 
-1110 KFGNNELAPVVGHGD
+1110 
-1125 IVCKD
+1125 
-1130 ITIQNVAHVV
+1130 
-1140 GLNHNLFSIGK
+1140 
-1151 FCDKDLEVYFKKR
+1151 
-1164 RCVVRTEAGRELL
+1164 
-1177 VGSRR
+1177 
-1182 TNLYTI
+1182 
-1188 RLQHKLQ
+1188 
-1195 SMSPCFLTRSSL
+1195 
-1207 RQAVLWHKR
+1207 
-1216 LSHLNFRYIDKIVK
+1216 
-1230 HQLVSGIPMI
+1230 
-1240 KFEQEEMC
+1240 
-1248 PGCEKGKM
+1248 
-1256 KRVSHPPK
+1256 
-1264 PEQGSKSPLSLLHM
+1264 
-1278 DLCGPMKFQSLAGR
+1278 
-1292 KYILVIVDDF
+1292 
-1302 SRYTWT
+1302 
-1308 KFLKSKDETSSLII
+1308 
-1322 NFIKAVQNGV
+1322 
-1332 VERRNRTLV
+1332 
-1341 EAARSMLAESQL
+1341 
-1353 PQYLWAEAV
+1353 
-1362 NTACYTQNR
+1362 
-1371 SIIHRRF
+1371 
-1378 GKTPYHILFGRVPS
+1378 
-1392 VGHFK
+1392 
-1397 VFGCKCFVLN
+1397 
-1407 ESENRGKFGPK
+1407 
-1418 SDELIFVGYSE
+1418 
-1429 SSIAYRVLNKQK
+1429 
-1441 RVVSESINVRFDP
+1441 
-1454 ITELSSDCVDP
+1454 
-1465 ALLRPDEMIMILNL
+1465 
-1479 YLVNRF
+1479 
-1485 QDQDQETN
+1485 
-1493 ESVLQSTD
+1493 
-1501 LVTYLGPTSGIRA
+1501 
-1514 DTSSHFLLKKNLV
+1514 
-1527 ILSLLILWLFKLRI
+1527 
-1541 TTLIPALLESLL
+1541 
-1553 GLTKTTSLFGKPGW
+1553 
-1567 NFSSLVLIPRFL
+1567 
-1579 TFWNDE
+1579 WNDE

-1636 ESRKIFLVR
+1636 ELRKIFLVR

-1788 TKSFKKFAKKGNFHK
+1788 TRSFKKFAKKGNFHK

-1892 SSDEEDTQVP
+1892 SSDEEDTQVA

-1908 EPMLAL
+1908 EPTLAL

-1923 EIPPQDPKAS
+1923 EIPSQDPEAS

-1945 GSSSQ
+1945 DSSSQ

-1993 ECQEKLKQLTIVEE
+1993 ECQEKIKQLTILEE
-2007 NYKDQVS
+2007 NYKDQVT

-2034 AQLNAEKVTIKGW
+2034 AQLHAEKVTIKGW

-2058 ASGRPD
+2058 ASGRSD

-2107 SSSSSNTHP
+2107 SSSNTHP

-2124 KTVKDKSKTE
+2124 NT
-2134 TPSKTKSPKPKNK
+2134 SP
-2147 VLGGGPSVS
+2147 
-2156 GTKSLSQS
+2156 
-2164 SAPRLKIDLKQT
+2164 APRLKIDLKQKT
-2176 TKEKTP
+2176 QEKKP

-2224 HIASKCSVATKAEK
+2224 HIASKCPDATKAEK

-2255 KVVKTVSSV
+2255 KVVKTVPSV

-2278 TDSTSPTDNSGSI
+2278 TDSTSPTDTSGSI

-2321 PAVTFGGNGKGQT
+2321 PAVTFGGNGRGQT

-2379 CKVKNRKKEVILN
+2379 CKVKNRRKEVILN

-2413 VSRASSDM
+2413 VSRASTDM

-2446 IGLPDYRY
+2446 IGLPDCRY
-2454 TKESLCAACE
+2454 TKESLCSACE

-2540 EKLNN
+2540 ERLNN

-2608 LTTQLWAEAV
+2608 LATQFWAEAV

-2628 LIVKRFRRTV
+2628 LIVKRFRRTA

-2648 IKHLHIFGCV
+2648 IEHLHIFGCV
-2658 CYILNNKDSLGK
+2658 CYILNNKDNLGK

-2694 KRRQAIE
+2694 KRRQTIE

-2740 DPSPQDLPDGFEEN
+2740 DPSPQDLPDGFEDN
-2754 PIPPSEITTPPLIN
+2754 PIPPTDISTPPLIN
-2768 ATPITQITPPEPD
+2768 ATPISQITPPEPD

-2788 FSQSTVSEPSPTN
+2788 FSQTTVSEPSPTN

-3162 ASRPDIMYSTCLC
+3162 ASHPDIMYSTCLC

-3359 LSELGML
+3359 LSELGMMAATTSTSLDAQLSSEATPLQATESLPIVIPQHDVQFKQNNVVGLFDIPEGKEYLIPAKDFLLRSPLKTAFTLDPKPNKPMLQQLWSTATVAQEKNAKGVLREVIKFQIKENIISFGFGTLRNVL
-3366 NPEE
+3366 NFPKKKRFPPVPTADEIVEFLDAIGYRWPVNKEGVLLPKTGATVHKSGLNATFYYIWNTFGLCLSGKTGSTEQFPTVIQHMVFFAIKNREFDYARSIWDDMVKKVRSKNRVVNVAFTRFFSAILELHMGDNYPKVGNSNNYALGPRFLDQVAYHPDDVPLSDVLVVPEQVQDQDAAQSTSPTTGTFSLISSKPHSSTSMHAMSVANPILTSPAATTTSALQKRPQPSSATPSPPPKRAKAKAQKKKKQAAGKKYYITLPQYFNKPSPLSKHSSTADTLISAPATQEPEVVQLKPSENEGGNRSDTLLASGNISKQSITVTSSMKANESSSAHLATLSTGSLGAGSEGHLHQDDPFNDFILTDAEHQLNTAELRRQSAERNLHEARTALQQKEAEHSAQLQTLQQELVAAKAAAAAAEAAAASATAAAVASSSTNLQASIDDLKATALPALSTEINNSTNSLTTFQSTVVQRLDAQEAALRAIQEHVTGLSSAVNALTSAPAPPPSFTTADREVLQSLISSSFIQRKVLSDMASLLQRSVSTAALVQAPAEGERQPRDHSAYSPSTNWRTTEDGGNNEDDDDDDDEDDDDDVNDDIFVEKVPASAPIPGLAQPQGENPDASADPETQDVNFGSVTGDIIRLMENSPNEQTRAELSRMTFRITPLNQETISTRPATRFNQEASSSRTPEIRATPETICLSSDDEFISDDFSTPASSPRSPPSNSSRSEGENYPDTSFAIDRDGRLDAVIERLESTRVKIPLRTSCDSEFAYLSQEEYNEAVQAQLEHNKKQKEAFLSAQAARRLASDFVDEDAEISADPILAQKAVLKVFNKNAEIQTGEVNAELDWCRDRLHLRKHGAAISGIHLRRSRGKKGNPGKTWITVKRSGVKDVEHTLDKLDRYNLSEWNEIRSLLPKANKNYRAEVEEVIEGLIARIRRTTEIPDDLLQHSSVLSQQPVRRSAGTSTRRPTPCLPRMVVKPLDLSMLNLSFPPGISLSEGQVIREPVHGICVSNNSILRFQRFSELHIAPYEHLLTVLFTAQQDKKNPDNKEIIRTVRAILDHRLAFSDTPVPVCVKTEYISEESDNQDQDQETNEPVLQSTDPVH

>member
-1 MNPINKREDLA
+1 MTTA
-12 MGSDSKAPVLF
+12 KAAVTKP
-23 KDEYELWV
+23 EATAAIATPSPPV
-31 ARFRLFIKRKDK
+31 ARWTPALAGDRSSRTAAAVARRGAVLPTETDAATSHGGTMLVATATAATATTVEVRPAIWKQTDASITDCGEAGCLVRLVWCDFIAGDRPGGPVGD
-43 SNLILKS
+43 
-50 IDYGAKPLPM
+50 LPPF
-60 HTVNG
+60 HRRSSVS
-65 TRVVKEV
+65 
-72 EEMDEAE
+72 
-79 KTQYLIDLEAQN
+79 
-91 CLIQAIPNDIYRK
+91 C
-104 LDSYDDSAKSIWD
+104 
-117 QLEKI
+117 
-122 MLGSKVGNQLRIT
+122 SKVGCHHR
-135 TLMDKY
+135 
-141 ENFKMKDGESLEDAY
+141 
-156 DRFVILMNDMK
+156 
-167 KNRIPRSEMDF
+167 
-178 SVKFINNL
+178 
-186 SLEWKPFTRFVKQH
+186 
-200 KALNELKVY
+200 
-209 EVYENL
+209 
-215 KLFEEEVEEAVLE
+215 
-228 KQKKEKAEQESLAL
+228 
-242 LTERKK
+242 
-248 GKRVIKKGK
+248 
-257 ANVFEVDDEEDEEES
+257 
-272 EDEERDLMF
+272 
-281 QSLLTLTEAYKK
+281 
-293 KYYNRSGSNN
+293 
-303 RKGAFRGRSLIRSGN
+303 
-318 QNQGQMYAPR
+318 
-328 TQGTYIDIYATKGVE
+328 
-343 EEKEAVEVADEKKK
+343 
-357 NENITCFK
+357 
-365 CGKKGHVARVC
+365 
-376 PAKMSKVEILRKKL
+376 
-390 ELAEKQEQGLVL
+390 
-402 MADDEEWLDVSDTE
+402 
-416 DQAQMCFMGLLEEE
+416 
-430 SDEEEAEVSDP
+430 
-441 LMVNDSKFIEYKNKL
+441 
-456 LEMTN
+456 
-461 PIHMKNQ
+461 
-468 EMEVVISKQ
+468 
-477 NQEITDLTQ
+477 
-486 QRDSLFSTVEKL
+486 
-498 NESVTEL
+498 
-505 EDLKQ
+505 
-510 QNKIL
+510 
-515 KSEIDFLTLSLNSEK
+515 
-530 DNVTSL
+530 
-536 NKTIS
+536 
-541 ELNFKLYKIGQSEHT
+541 
-556 FFLNKPYADR
+556 
-566 DLFSK
+566 
-571 EGLGFKN
+571 LG
-578 PQYLKKAL
+578 
-586 EEKPAFYNLTDL
+586 
-598 RMSARF
+598 
-604 PILKGFEMNEE
+604 
-615 FSEMQEM
+615 
-622 KKHDP
+622 
-627 LYHGDKYHRV
+627 
-637 KFVYSSE
+637 
-644 NLRIKSPNT
+644 
-653 MNTSEMFL
+653 
-661 QSESQCEYD
+661 
-670 GILKP
+670 
-675 YVPTLELED
+675 
-684 KISKLERKIKELSEQ
+684 
-699 NDILLSKN
+699 
-707 KNFLTWNSSETD
+707 
-719 SKDLVSEILDDLVS
+719 
-733 SVSNSIFDIPDSQ
+733 
-746 SDSASKDSSITQK
+746 
-759 SFSKLYSDGLDD
+759 
-771 VQEEL
+771 
-776 FRVVTSD
+776 
-783 GYVEYKEA
+783 
-791 SAISSTDVV
+791 
-800 KPYQLESDDDTQPV
+800 
-814 ISETSKPQNTT
+814 
-825 TSQFTNG
+825 
-832 SSSPISLI
+832 
-840 SSDNSDSNEIA
+840 
-851 CLNKKHESYKKQA
+851 
-864 ENTINQ
+864 
-870 LRVEL
+870 
-875 ARQKCDSKFW
+875 
-885 LSKCTSLTKSHDRL
+885 
-899 VDRLSVYE
+899 
-907 EGLHYAGKSQ
+907 
-917 TIEAPAV
+917 
-924 TESYLKSIR
+924 
-933 FTQGVKSMLRNFQ
+933 
-946 KQLDLKKNI
+946 
-955 ITQSQTSHTKPKP
+955 
-968 FDICANVSAERVV
+968 
-981 HASKKRQKK
+981 
-990 KPRIQSRKDS
+990 
-1000 SSMQFSSNV
+1000 
-1009 VTPINRRSHFLFNK
+1009 
-1023 SHVPFHTT
+1023 
-1031 MINKKATMISSTSS
+1031 
-1045 NSQHMDETHT
+1045 
-1055 KFINS
+1055 
-1060 SELHSSVST
+1060 
-1069 FVPFRKS
+1069 
-1076 IASHKWYLDS
+1076 
-1086 GCSKHMTGRKE
+1086 
-1097 ILSNYTEEYGGSV
+1097 
-1110 KFGNNELAPVVGHGD
+1110 
-1125 IVCKD
+1125 
-1130 ITIQNVAHVV
+1130 
-1140 GLNHNLFSIGK
+1140 
-1151 FCDKDLEVYFKKR
+1151 
-1164 RCVVRTEAGRELL
+1164 
-1177 VGSRR
+1177 
-1182 TNLYTI
+1182 
-1188 RLQHKLQ
+1188 
-1195 SMSPCFLTRSSL
+1195 
-1207 RQAVLWHKR
+1207 
-1216 LSHLNFRYIDKIVK
+1216 
-1230 HQLVSGIPMI
+1230 
-1240 KFEQEEMC
+1240 
-1248 PGCEKGKM
+1248 
-1256 KRVSHPPK
+1256 
-1264 PEQGSKSPLSLLHM
+1264 
-1278 DLCGPMKFQSLAGR
+1278 
-1292 KYILVIVDDF
+1292 
-1302 SRYTWT
+1302 
-1308 KFLKSKDETSSLII
+1308 
-1322 NFIKAVQNGV
+1322 
-1332 VERRNRTLV
+1332 
-1341 EAARSMLAESQL
+1341 EAA
-1353 PQYLWAEAV
+1353 
-1362 NTACYTQNR
+1362 
-1371 SIIHRRF
+1371 
-1378 GKTPYHILFGRVPS
+1378 
-1392 VGHFK
+1392 
-1397 VFGCKCFVLN
+1397 
-1407 ESENRGKFGPK
+1407 
-1418 SDELIFVGYSE
+1418 
-1429 SSIAYRVLNKQK
+1429 
-1441 RVVSESINVRFDP
+1441 
-1454 ITELSSDCVDP
+1454 
-1465 ALLRPDEMIMILNL
+1465 
-1479 YLVNRF
+1479 
-1485 QDQDQETN
+1485 
-1493 ESVLQSTD
+1493 
-1501 LVTYLGPTSGIRA
+1501 
-1514 DTSSHFLLKKNLV
+1514 
-1527 ILSLLILWLFKLRI
+1527 
-1541 TTLIPALLESLL
+1541 
-1553 GLTKTTSLFGKPGW
+1553 
-1567 NFSSLVLIPRFL
+1567 
-1579 TFWNDE
+1579 
-1585 DRRLVNIDTKAR
+1585 
-1597 SLIAMSLPDDVFHS
+1597 
-1611 VCHLRSAKEIW
+1611 
-1622 DTLCVQYEGTAVLM
+1622 
-1636 ESRKIFLVR
+1636 
-1645 QYESFIHQ
+1645 
-1653 KDETLSQLHQRF
+1653 
-1665 NCLLID
+1665 LID
-1671 LKTIGTTYSN
+1671 
-1681 SEVVTKFMEALP
+1681 
-1693 EHWEIY
+1693 
-1699 TSCLTMSKDIK
+1699 
-1710 TLTLSE
+1710 
-1716 LYGILLN
+1716 
-1723 REQQK
+1723 
-1728 KLKKNLIRDSK
+1728 
-1739 ESKSTSVALVSDS
+1739 
-1752 VPPVAATSSSVT
+1752 
-1764 ITELESSDSDMSED
+1764 
-1778 PEFNESLALL
+1778 
-1788 TKSFKKFAKKGNFHK
+1788 
-1803 KKHLSIT
+1803 
-1810 DKPKSD
+1810 
-1816 PVDKA
+1816 
-1821 TAICYNCQGKGHF
+1821 
-1834 ANDCRYRKSQF
+1834 RK
-1845 APSSAKSSSKNP
+1845 
-1857 KYQRLKEKYK
+1857 
-1867 KMKTQRKGKGLIAE
+1867 
-1881 DCDWD
+1881 
-1886 DVSSDD
+1886 
-1892 SSDEEDTQVP
+1892 
-1902 LMAIIE
+1902 
-1908 EPMLAL
+1908 
-1914 MAKIEEVPE
+1914 VPE
-1923 EIPPQDPKAS
+1923 EIPPQDPEAS

-1945 GSSSQ
+1945 DSSSQ

-1993 ECQEKLKQLTIVEE
+1993 ECQEKIKQLTILEE
-2007 NYKDQVS
+2007 NYKDQVT

-2058 ASGRPD
+2058 ASGRSD
-2064 KSKRGLGFF
+2064 KSKRGLGFT

-2080 TKSDSSMLKFG
+2080 TKYESSMLKFG
-2091 KFVSSIPLPN
+2091 KFISSIPIPN
-2101 TSENTP
+2101 TP
-2107 SSSSSNTHP
+2107 SSSSNTHP

-2124 KTVKDKSKTE
+2124 NTVKDKSKTE
-2134 TPSKTKSPKPKNK
+2134 TPSKTKGPKPKNK

-2164 SAPRLKIDLKQT
+2164 PAPRLKIDLKQKT
-2176 TKEKTP
+2176 QEKKP
-2182 IPPMSNAKGILGAG
+2182 IPPMSNTKGILGAG

-2224 HIASKCSVATKAEK
+2224 HIASKCPDATKAEK

-2255 KVVKTVSSV
+2255 KVVKTVPSV

-2278 TDSTSPTDNSGSI
+2278 TDSTSPTDTSGSI

-2321 PAVTFGGNGKGQT
+2321 PAVTFGGNGRGQT

-2379 CKVKNRKKEVILN
+2379 CKVKNRRKEVILT

-2413 VSRASSDM
+2413 VSRASTDM
-2421 NWLWHKR
+2421 NWLCHKR

-2446 IGLPDYRY
+2446 IGLPDFRY
-2454 TKESLCAACE
+2454 TKESLCSACE

-2509 IVDEYSRYTWVFF
+2509 IVDEYSRYTWVFL

-2540 EKLNN
+2540 ERLNN

-2608 LTTQLWAEAV
+2608 LATQFWAEAV

-2628 LIVKRFRRTV
+2628 LIVKRFRRTA

-2648 IKHLHIFGCV
+2648 IEHLHIFGCV
-2658 CYILNNKDSLGK
+2658 CYILNNKDNLGK

-2694 KRRQAIE
+2694 KRRQTIE

-2754 PIPPSEITTPPLIN
+2754 PIPPTDITPPPLIN
-2768 ATPITQITPPEPD
+2768 ATPISQITPPEPD

-2788 FSQSTVSEPSPTN
+2788 FSQTTVSEPSPTN

-2841 VKTRRQAGNV
+2841 VKTRRQAGNI

-3354 RFNML
+3354 RFNMF
-3359 LSELGML
+3359 LSELGMMAATTSTSLDAQLSSEATPLQATESLPIIIPQHDVQFKQNNVVGLFDIPADKEYLLPAKEFLL
-3366 NPEE
+3366 NSPLKTAFTLDPKPNKPMLQQLWSTATVAKEKNTKGVLREVIKFQIKENIISFGFGTLRNVLNFPKKKRFPPVPTADEIIEFLDAIGYRWPVNKEGVLLPKTGATVHKSGLNATFYYIWNTFGLCLSGKTGSTEQFPTVIQHMVFSAIKNREFDYARSIWDDMVKKVRSKNRVVNIAFPRFFSAILELHLGDNYPKIGNSNNYSLGPRLSSAVNALTSAPAPPPSFTTADREVLQSLISSSFIQRKVLSDMASLFQRSVSTTALVQAPVEGERQPRDHSAYSPSTNWRTTEDGGNNEDDDDDDEDDDDDIDDDIFVEKVPASAPIPGLAQPQGENPDASDVNYGSVTGDIIRLMENSPNEQTRAELATMTFRITPLNQETISTRPTTRFNQEASSSRTPEIRATPDTICLSSDDEFISDDFSTPASSPRSPPSNSPRSEGENYPDNSFAIDRDGRLDAVIERLESTRVKIPLRTSCDSEFAYLSQEEYNEAVQAQLEHNKKQKEAFLSAQAARRLASDFVDEDAEISADPILAQKAVLKVFNKNAEIQTGEVNAELDWCRDRLHLRKHGAAISGIHLRRSRGKKGNPGKTWITVKRSGVKDVEHTLDKLDRYNLSEWNEIRSLLPKANKNYRAEVEEVIEGLIARIRRTTEIPDDLLHYSSVLSQQPVRRSAGSSTRRPTPCLPRMVVKPLDLSMLDLSFPPGISLSEGQVIREPVHGICVSDNSKMLRFQRFSELHIAPYEHLLTVLFTAQQDKKNPDNKEIIRTVRAILDHRLAFSDTPVPVCVKTEYISEESDS

>member
-1 MNPINKREDLA
+1 MALQAKDNYFDTGSAGKPPRFNKDNFSLWKTRMELFLS
-12 MGSDSKAPVLF
+12 GSDPQIPYFL
-23 KDEYELWV
+23 E
-31 ARFRLFIKRKDK
+31 
-43 SNLILKS
+43 
-50 IDYGAKPLPM
+50 
-60 HTVNG
+60 NG
-65 TRVVKEV
+65 
-72 EEMDEAE
+72 
-79 KTQYLIDLEAQN
+79 
-91 CLIQAIPNDIYRK
+91 P
-104 LDSYDDSAKSIWD
+104 
-117 QLEKI
+117 
-122 MLGSKVGNQLRIT
+122 
-135 TLMDKY
+135 
-141 ENFKMKDGESLEDAY
+141 
-156 DRFVILMNDMK
+156 
-167 KNRIPRSEMDF
+167 
-178 SVKFINNL
+178 
-186 SLEWKPFTRFVKQH
+186 H
-200 KALNELKVY
+200 
-209 EVYENL
+209 
-215 KLFEEEVEEAVLE
+215 
-228 KQKKEKAEQESLAL
+228 
-242 LTERKK
+242 
-248 GKRVIKKGK
+248 
-257 ANVFEVDDEEDEEES
+257 
-272 EDEERDLMF
+272 
-281 QSLLTLTEAYKK
+281 
-293 KYYNRSGSNN
+293 
-303 RKGAFRGRSLIRSGN
+303 
-318 QNQGQMYAPR
+318 
-328 TQGTYIDIYATKGVE
+328 
-343 EEKEAVEVADEKKK
+343 
-357 NENITCFK
+357 
-365 CGKKGHVARVC
+365 
-376 PAKMSKVEILRKKL
+376 
-390 ELAEKQEQGLVL
+390 
-402 MADDEEWLDVSDTE
+402 
-416 DQAQMCFMGLLEEE
+416 
-430 SDEEEAEVSDP
+430 
-441 LMVNDSKFIEYKNKL
+441 
-456 LEMTN
+456 
-461 PIHMKNQ
+461 
-468 EMEVVISKQ
+468 
-477 NQEITDLTQ
+477 
-486 QRDSLFSTVEKL
+486 
-498 NESVTEL
+498 
-505 EDLKQ
+505 
-510 QNKIL
+510 
-515 KSEIDFLTLSLNSEK
+515 
-530 DNVTSL
+530 
-536 NKTIS
+536 
-541 ELNFKLYKIGQSEHT
+541 
-556 FFLNKPYADR
+556 
-566 DLFSK
+566 
-571 EGLGFKN
+571 
-578 PQYLKKAL
+578 
-586 EEKPAFYNLTDL
+586 
-598 RMSARF
+598 
-604 PILKGFEMNEE
+604 
-615 FSEMQEM
+615 
-622 KKHDP
+622 
-627 LYHGDKYHRV
+627 
-637 KFVYSSE
+637 
-644 NLRIKSPNT
+644 
-653 MNTSEMFL
+653 
-661 QSESQCEYD
+661 
-670 GILKP
+670 
-675 YVPTLELED
+675 VPTQTVHP
-684 KISKLERKIKELSEQ
+684 IPAAAGQPAVPERQL
-699 NDILLSKN
+699 
-707 KNFLTWNSSETD
+707 
-719 SKDLVSEILDDLVS
+719 
-733 SVSNSIFDIPDSQ
+733 
-746 SDSASKDSSITQK
+746 
-759 SFSKLYSDGLDD
+759 
-771 VQEEL
+771 
-776 FRVVTSD
+776 
-783 GYVEYKEA
+783 
-791 SAISSTDVV
+791 V
-800 KPYQLESDDDTQPV
+800 KP
-814 ISETSKPQNTT
+814 
-825 TSQFTNG
+825 
-832 SSSPISLI
+832 
-840 SSDNSDSNEIA
+840 
-851 CLNKKHESYKKQA
+851 
-864 ENTINQ
+864 
-870 LRVEL
+870 
-875 ARQKCDSKFW
+875 
-885 LSKCTSLTKSHDRL
+885 
-899 VDRLSVYE
+899 
-907 EGLHYAGKSQ
+907 
-917 TIEAPAV
+917 V
-924 TESYLKSIR
+924 T
-933 FTQGVKSMLRNFQ
+933 
-946 KQLDLKKNI
+946 D
-955 ITQSQTSHTKPKP
+955 
-968 FDICANVSAERVV
+968 
-981 HASKKRQKK
+981 
-990 KPRIQSRKDS
+990 
-1000 SSMQFSSNV
+1000 
-1009 VTPINRRSHFLFNK
+1009 
-1023 SHVPFHTT
+1023 
-1031 MINKKATMISSTSS
+1031 
-1045 NSQHMDETHT
+1045 
-1055 KFINS
+1055 
-1060 SELHSSVST
+1060 
-1069 FVPFRKS
+1069 
-1076 IASHKWYLDS
+1076 
-1086 GCSKHMTGRKE
+1086 
-1097 ILSNYTEEYGGSV
+1097 
-1110 KFGNNELAPVVGHGD
+1110 
-1125 IVCKD
+1125 
-1130 ITIQNVAHVV
+1130 
-1140 GLNHNLFSIGK
+1140 
-1151 FCDKDLEVYFKKR
+1151 
-1164 RCVVRTEAGRELL
+1164 
-1177 VGSRR
+1177 
-1182 TNLYTI
+1182 
-1188 RLQHKLQ
+1188 
-1195 SMSPCFLTRSSL
+1195 
-1207 RQAVLWHKR
+1207 
-1216 LSHLNFRYIDKIVK
+1216 
-1230 HQLVSGIPMI
+1230 
-1240 KFEQEEMC
+1240 
-1248 PGCEKGKM
+1248 
-1256 KRVSHPPK
+1256 
-1264 PEQGSKSPLSLLHM
+1264 
-1278 DLCGPMKFQSLAGR
+1278 
-1292 KYILVIVDDF
+1292 
-1302 SRYTWT
+1302 
-1308 KFLKSKDETSSLII
+1308 
-1322 NFIKAVQNGV
+1322 
-1332 VERRNRTLV
+1332 
-1341 EAARSMLAESQL
+1341 
-1353 PQYLWAEAV
+1353 
-1362 NTACYTQNR
+1362 
-1371 SIIHRRF
+1371 
-1378 GKTPYHILFGRVPS
+1378 
-1392 VGHFK
+1392 
-1397 VFGCKCFVLN
+1397 
-1407 ESENRGKFGPK
+1407 
-1418 SDELIFVGYSE
+1418 
-1429 SSIAYRVLNKQK
+1429 
-1441 RVVSESINVRFDP
+1441 
-1454 ITELSSDCVDP
+1454 
-1465 ALLRPDEMIMILNL
+1465 
-1479 YLVNRF
+1479 
-1485 QDQDQETN
+1485 
-1493 ESVLQSTD
+1493 
-1501 LVTYLGPTSGIRA
+1501 
-1514 DTSSHFLLKKNLV
+1514 
-1527 ILSLLILWLFKLRI
+1527 
-1541 TTLIPALLESLL
+1541 
-1553 GLTKTTSLFGKPGW
+1553 
-1567 NFSSLVLIPRFL
+1567 
-1579 TFWNDE
+1579 WNDE

-1611 VCHLRSAKEIW
+1611 VYHLRSAKEIW

-1739 ESKSTSVALVSDS
+1739 DTKSNSVALVSDS
-1752 VPPVAATSSSVT
+1752 VPTVATSSSVT

-1788 TKSFKKFAKKGNFHK
+1788 TRSFKKFAKKGNFHK
-1803 KKHLSIT
+1803 RNIFLLLTSLNQILLIRLLLS
-1810 DKPKSD
+1810 
-1816 PVDKA
+1816 A
-1821 TAICYNCQGKGHF
+1821 TTVRAKDTLLMIAGTGK
-1834 ANDCRYRKSQF
+1834 F

-1892 SSDEEDTQVP
+1892 SSDEEDTQVA
-1902 LMAIIE
+1902 LMAIFE
-1908 EPMLAL
+1908 EPTLAL

-1923 EIPPQDPKAS
+1923 EIPTQAPEAS
-1933 SSTTPEASTSAT
+1933 SSTSEASTSAT
-1945 GSSSQ
+1945 DSSSQ
-1950 VPIPLIPL
+1950 
-1958 ESLTQLDLV
+1958 
-1967 TLDLYKALNGKT
+1967 
-1979 SAEKMNIDL
+1979 
-1988 RGQLK
+1988 
-1993 ECQEKLKQLTIVEE
+1993 
-2007 NYKDQVS
+2007 
-2014 VNKTL
+2014 
-2019 CIERELALAAKEKAL
+2019 
-2034 AQLNAEKVTIKGW
+2034 
-2047 SDASEKVDEIL
+2047 
-2058 ASGRPD
+2058 
-2064 KSKRGLGFF
+2064 
-2073 RGYKKEE
+2073 
-2080 TKSDSSMLKFG
+2080 
-2091 KFVSSIPLPN
+2091 
-2101 TSENTP
+2101 
-2107 SSSSSNTHP
+2107 
-2116 EGAPKSKK
+2116 
-2124 KTVKDKSKTE
+2124 
-2134 TPSKTKSPKPKNK
+2134 
-2147 VLGGGPSVS
+2147 
-2156 GTKSLSQS
+2156 
-2164 SAPRLKIDLKQT
+2164 
-2176 TKEKTP
+2176 
-2182 IPPMSNAKGILGAG
+2182 
-2196 PAHLKFKNFLDHT
+2196 
-2209 KRFQYRK
+2209 
-2216 CYHCGLND
+2216 
-2224 HIASKCSVATKAEK
+2224 
-2238 SAKVK
+2238 
-2243 KIPKTEKSVKGK
+2243 
-2255 KVVKTVSSV
+2255 
-2264 KTPASCTDTSVKAD
+2264 
-2278 TDSTSPTDNSGSI
+2278 

-2312 LTNYREERG
+2312 LSNYREERG
-2321 PAVTFGGNGKGQT
+2321 PDVTFGGNGKGQT

-2362 ISQLCDKNHKV
+2362 ISQLRDKNHKV

-2379 CKVKNRKKEVILN
+2379 CKVKNRRKEVILT
-2392 GVRHADI
+2392 GVRRADI

-2413 VSRASSDM
+2413 VSRASTDT

-2446 IGLPDYRY
+2446 IGLPDFRY
-2454 TKESLCAACE
+2454 TKVSLCSACE

-2492 FGPVNVQSIG
+2492 FGPVNVQSIA

-2545 LTVRSIRSDHGTEF
+2545 LIVRSIRSDHGTEF

-2564 ESFFEQKGIS
+2564 ETFFEQKGIS

-2608 LTTQLWAEAV
+2608 LATQFWAEAV

-2628 LIVKRFRRTV
+2628 LIVKRFRRTP

-2648 IKHLHIFGCV
+2648 IEHLHIFGCV
-2658 CYILNNKDSLGK
+2658 CYILNNKDNLGK

-2716 HPNDNTEINQW
+2716 HPNDNSEINQW
-2727 ADSFFQVPEPPIA
+2727 ADSFFQIPEPPIA
-2740 DPSPQDLPDGFEEN
+2740 DPSPQDLPDGFEED
-2754 PIPPSEITTPPLIN
+2754 PPLPPTETSSPPLIN
-2768 ATPITQITPPEPD
+2768 ATPITQIIPSEPD
-2781 QPTNSED
+2781 QPTISED
-2788 FSQSTVSEPSPTN
+2788 FSQTTISEPTPTN
-2801 LLPDPSSNEAST
+2801 LLPDPSVNEAST

-2841 VKTRRQAGNV
+2841 IKTRRQSGNV

-2892 LLVPRPRKRTII
+2892 LLVPKPRKRTII

-2970 DIKNAFLNGKLN
+2970 DIKNVFLNGKLN

-3124 TPMKTPMAPPLSLD
+3124 TPMKTPMAPPLTLD
-3138 KDSKGKPVDVTL
+3138 KDSKGKPIDVTL

-3199 TPNMGLWYS
+3199 TPNLGLWYS

-3359 LSELGML
+3359 ISELGML
-3366 NPEE
+3366 NPDD

>member
-1 MNPINKREDLA
+1 MALQAKDNYFDTGSAGKPPRFNKDNFSLWKTRMELFLS
-12 MGSDSKAPVLF
+12 GSDPQIPYFL
-23 KDEYELWV
+23 E
-31 ARFRLFIKRKDK
+31 
-43 SNLILKS
+43 
-50 IDYGAKPLPM
+50 
-60 HTVNG
+60 NG
-65 TRVVKEV
+65 
-72 EEMDEAE
+72 
-79 KTQYLIDLEAQN
+79 
-91 CLIQAIPNDIYRK
+91 P
-104 LDSYDDSAKSIWD
+104 
-117 QLEKI
+117 
-122 MLGSKVGNQLRIT
+122 
-135 TLMDKY
+135 
-141 ENFKMKDGESLEDAY
+141 
-156 DRFVILMNDMK
+156 
-167 KNRIPRSEMDF
+167 
-178 SVKFINNL
+178 
-186 SLEWKPFTRFVKQH
+186 H
-200 KALNELKVY
+200 
-209 EVYENL
+209 
-215 KLFEEEVEEAVLE
+215 
-228 KQKKEKAEQESLAL
+228 
-242 LTERKK
+242 
-248 GKRVIKKGK
+248 
-257 ANVFEVDDEEDEEES
+257 
-272 EDEERDLMF
+272 
-281 QSLLTLTEAYKK
+281 
-293 KYYNRSGSNN
+293 
-303 RKGAFRGRSLIRSGN
+303 
-318 QNQGQMYAPR
+318 
-328 TQGTYIDIYATKGVE
+328 
-343 EEKEAVEVADEKKK
+343 
-357 NENITCFK
+357 
-365 CGKKGHVARVC
+365 
-376 PAKMSKVEILRKKL
+376 
-390 ELAEKQEQGLVL
+390 
-402 MADDEEWLDVSDTE
+402 
-416 DQAQMCFMGLLEEE
+416 
-430 SDEEEAEVSDP
+430 
-441 LMVNDSKFIEYKNKL
+441 
-456 LEMTN
+456 
-461 PIHMKNQ
+461 
-468 EMEVVISKQ
+468 
-477 NQEITDLTQ
+477 
-486 QRDSLFSTVEKL
+486 
-498 NESVTEL
+498 
-505 EDLKQ
+505 
-510 QNKIL
+510 
-515 KSEIDFLTLSLNSEK
+515 
-530 DNVTSL
+530 
-536 NKTIS
+536 
-541 ELNFKLYKIGQSEHT
+541 
-556 FFLNKPYADR
+556 
-566 DLFSK
+566 
-571 EGLGFKN
+571 
-578 PQYLKKAL
+578 
-586 EEKPAFYNLTDL
+586 
-598 RMSARF
+598 
-604 PILKGFEMNEE
+604 
-615 FSEMQEM
+615 
-622 KKHDP
+622 
-627 LYHGDKYHRV
+627 
-637 KFVYSSE
+637 
-644 NLRIKSPNT
+644 
-653 MNTSEMFL
+653 
-661 QSESQCEYD
+661 
-670 GILKP
+670 
-675 YVPTLELED
+675 VPTQTVHPIPAAGGQPAVPEREL
-684 KISKLERKIKELSEQ
+684 
-699 NDILLSKN
+699 
-707 KNFLTWNSSETD
+707 
-719 SKDLVSEILDDLVS
+719 
-733 SVSNSIFDIPDSQ
+733 
-746 SDSASKDSSITQK
+746 
-759 SFSKLYSDGLDD
+759 
-771 VQEEL
+771 
-776 FRVVTSD
+776 
-783 GYVEYKEA
+783 
-791 SAISSTDVV
+791 V
-800 KPYQLESDDDTQPV
+800 KP
-814 ISETSKPQNTT
+814 
-825 TSQFTNG
+825 
-832 SSSPISLI
+832 
-840 SSDNSDSNEIA
+840 
-851 CLNKKHESYKKQA
+851 
-864 ENTINQ
+864 
-870 LRVEL
+870 
-875 ARQKCDSKFW
+875 
-885 LSKCTSLTKSHDRL
+885 
-899 VDRLSVYE
+899 
-907 EGLHYAGKSQ
+907 
-917 TIEAPAV
+917 V
-924 TESYLKSIR
+924 T
-933 FTQGVKSMLRNFQ
+933 
-946 KQLDLKKNI
+946 D
-955 ITQSQTSHTKPKP
+955 
-968 FDICANVSAERVV
+968 
-981 HASKKRQKK
+981 
-990 KPRIQSRKDS
+990 
-1000 SSMQFSSNV
+1000 
-1009 VTPINRRSHFLFNK
+1009 
-1023 SHVPFHTT
+1023 
-1031 MINKKATMISSTSS
+1031 
-1045 NSQHMDETHT
+1045 
-1055 KFINS
+1055 
-1060 SELHSSVST
+1060 
-1069 FVPFRKS
+1069 
-1076 IASHKWYLDS
+1076 
-1086 GCSKHMTGRKE
+1086 
-1097 ILSNYTEEYGGSV
+1097 
-1110 KFGNNELAPVVGHGD
+1110 
-1125 IVCKD
+1125 
-1130 ITIQNVAHVV
+1130 
-1140 GLNHNLFSIGK
+1140 
-1151 FCDKDLEVYFKKR
+1151 
-1164 RCVVRTEAGRELL
+1164 
-1177 VGSRR
+1177 
-1182 TNLYTI
+1182 
-1188 RLQHKLQ
+1188 
-1195 SMSPCFLTRSSL
+1195 
-1207 RQAVLWHKR
+1207 
-1216 LSHLNFRYIDKIVK
+1216 
-1230 HQLVSGIPMI
+1230 
-1240 KFEQEEMC
+1240 
-1248 PGCEKGKM
+1248 
-1256 KRVSHPPK
+1256 
-1264 PEQGSKSPLSLLHM
+1264 
-1278 DLCGPMKFQSLAGR
+1278 
-1292 KYILVIVDDF
+1292 
-1302 SRYTWT
+1302 
-1308 KFLKSKDETSSLII
+1308 
-1322 NFIKAVQNGV
+1322 
-1332 VERRNRTLV
+1332 
-1341 EAARSMLAESQL
+1341 
-1353 PQYLWAEAV
+1353 
-1362 NTACYTQNR
+1362 
-1371 SIIHRRF
+1371 
-1378 GKTPYHILFGRVPS
+1378 
-1392 VGHFK
+1392 
-1397 VFGCKCFVLN
+1397 
-1407 ESENRGKFGPK
+1407 
-1418 SDELIFVGYSE
+1418 
-1429 SSIAYRVLNKQK
+1429 
-1441 RVVSESINVRFDP
+1441 
-1454 ITELSSDCVDP
+1454 
-1465 ALLRPDEMIMILNL
+1465 
-1479 YLVNRF
+1479 
-1485 QDQDQETN
+1485 
-1493 ESVLQSTD
+1493 
-1501 LVTYLGPTSGIRA
+1501 
-1514 DTSSHFLLKKNLV
+1514 
-1527 ILSLLILWLFKLRI
+1527 
-1541 TTLIPALLESLL
+1541 
-1553 GLTKTTSLFGKPGW
+1553 
-1567 NFSSLVLIPRFL
+1567 
-1579 TFWNDE
+1579 WNDE

-1788 TKSFKKFAKKGNFHK
+1788 TRSFKKFAKKGNFHK

-1816 PVDKA
+1816 SVDKA

-1892 SSDEEDTQVP
+1892 SSDEEDTQVA

-1908 EPMLAL
+1908 EPTLAL

-1923 EIPPQDPKAS
+1923 EIPPQDPEAS
-1933 SSTTPEASTSAT
+1933 SSTTPEASTST
-1945 GSSSQ
+1945 TDSPSQ

-2058 ASGRPD
+2058 ASGRSD

-2101 TSENTP
+2101 ASENTP
-2107 SSSSSNTHP
+2107 SSSSNTHP

-2124 KTVKDKSKTE
+2124 NTVKDKSKTE
-2134 TPSKTKSPKPKNK
+2134 TPSKTKGPKPKNK

-2164 SAPRLKIDLKQT
+2164 PAPRLKIDLKQKT
-2176 TKEKTP
+2176 QEKKP

-2224 HIASKCSVATKAEK
+2224 HIASKCPDATKAEK

-2255 KVVKTVSSV
+2255 KVVKTVPSV

-2278 TDSTSPTDNSGSI
+2278 TDSTSPTDTSGSI
-2291 DKGIWY
+2291 VLWDKGIWY

-2321 PAVTFGGNGKGQT
+2321 SAVTFGGNGRGQT

-2413 VSRASSDM
+2413 VSRASTDM

-2454 TKESLCAACE
+2454 TKESLCSACE

-2522 LRAKSDAPEEIIL
+2522 LRAKSDAPKEIIL

-2574 QNFSSV
+2574 Q
-2580 RTPQQNGVAERRNR
+2580 
-2594 TLIEAARSMLSEAN
+2594 
-2608 LTTQLWAEAV
+2608 
-2618 NTACYTQNRS
+2618 
-2628 LIVKRFRRTV
+2628 
-2638 YELFRNRKPS
+2638 
-2648 IKHLHIFGCV
+2648 
-2658 CYILNNKDSLGK
+2658 
-2670 FDSKSDDGIF
+2670 
-2680 LGYSSISKTYRVFN
+2680 
-2694 KRRQAIE
+2694 
-2701 ETIHVKFD
+2701 
-2709 ESGPTFP
+2709 
-2716 HPNDNTEINQW
+2716 
-2727 ADSFFQVPEPPIA
+2727 
-2740 DPSPQDLPDGFEEN
+2740 
-2754 PIPPSEITTPPLIN
+2754 
-2768 ATPITQITPPEPD
+2768 ITPPEPD

-2788 FSQSTVSEPSPTN
+2788 FSQTTVSEPSPTN